1 MVLRHGVILF
11 EYEAWSVTPWKKIL
25 KDLSFCPSGVMIPGD
40 VRRWFAALLGELA
53 EDRYQFRDGVHNV
66 VTRVEMCH
74 ETGSVLLNLHR
85 RGNPRLSY
93 SVTELRTKC

>member
-1 MVLRHGVILF
+1 MEENIEGF
-11 EYEAWSVTPWKKIL
+11 KF
-25 KDLSFCPSGVMIPGD
+25 LSFGCDDGSQ
-40 VRRWFAALLGELA
+40 RCWGELA
-53 EDRYQFRDGVHNV
+53 EDGYQFRDGVHNV

-85 RGNPRLSY
+85 RGNPHLSY